1 MLISM
6 DPNAALTNEE
16 VARRYAEA
24 ATTNN
29 LHGLE
34 SLRHADWQV
43 VWPQSGEQVV
53 ANSDFHTIVENY
65 PGGQPTT
72 QIRRIVGSEDR
83 WVVTP
88 GNTVLRIAGSGE
100 FWWGEWSV
108 EYPDGRSY
116 LCIDLMELR
125 DGKVWRETVYWA
137 EPFEAPDWRREW
149 VRMASKEQV
158 EPD

>member
-1 MLISM
+1 MAELS
-6 DPNAALTNEE
+6 NEE

-29 LHGLE
+29 HDALE
-34 SLRHADWQV
+34 ALRHPDWQV
-43 VWPQSGEQVV
+43 MWPQSGEQVV
-53 ANSDFHTIVENY
+53 GSSDFHTIVENY
-65 PGGQPTT
+65 PGGQAKT

-88 GNTVLRIAGSGE
+88 GNTVLRIAGSGD

-108 EYPDGRSY
+108 TYPDGRSY
-116 LCIDLMELR
+116 LCIDLFELR

-137 EPFEAPDWRREW
+137 EPFEAPDWRRQW
-149 VRMASKEQV
+149 VRLAPKEQV
-158 EPD
+158 GPD